1 MAFQSGTTVD
11 PRLMQ
16 HDYSGYERAGAAEG
30 QAMSN
35 FGKSIASGIEGYKK
49 KKKEQNAG
57 KARIKR
63 AEALGDSMIAMVK
76 DKNPDLANS
85 IAETMSMN
93 FDEGVPFA
101 QRMEATEGFEQSLM
115 NMFLMDQKNQAPT
128 YSPIPGGGY
137 IANFGGKQQIITNRD
152 MGVVD
157 SPLSGYFK
165 DNPTPTPSALTPED
179 LEEEARLMRLNQ

>member
-16 HDYSGYERAGAAEG
+16 ADYSGFARVGEIEG
-30 QAMSN
+30 QAMANIGQSV
-35 FGKSIASGIEGYKK
+35 ASGIEGYKK
-49 KKKEQNAG
+49 RKKEQNAG

-115 NMFLMDQKNQAPT
+115 NMFLMDQKNQGLTTMMTPSGT
-128 YSPIPGGGY
+128 ELVIQGTDVIGRTPRSQQSEGGGSFDA
-137 IANFGGKQQIITNRD
+137 IKGFLRD
-152 MGVVD
+152 D
-157 SPLSGYFK
+157 EREEL
-165 DNPTPTPSALTPED
+165 ED
-179 LEEEARLMRLNQ
+179 LRRQRALDAQ